1 MQSQTS
7 DNSGFN
13 KLKKILFLGLS
24 CNRTTII
31 GCLLVWMY
39 VTMQNELSSGWSNF
53 LIVVCLAPFFMGDA
67 VNRYVLG
74 RIKLEHENGW
84 NDIRMTSEYKEHI
97 SFFYYVYR
105 TISICSSYGFAVIML
120 YILMLEKLNILEE
133 VPGWLVFFAPFAATI
148 LFTSSLRAIIKG
160 IAPLAPQYLTKG
172 LVFRF
177 GFILLSMYIW
187 YQLLK
192 YFLDNLNI
200 SWFVFTT
207 GVLYFLICGIM
218 HPLPK
223 NGTLFESISRDFIL
237 SQAQAMARARN
248 AENVNPLDFNIK
260 PQDIEDASIVSSDKE
275 KSIDSSELKPSVSLP
290 SISDA
295 IITESLSEPQ
305 KKEDEP
311 NDSEGGN

>member
-24 CNRTTII
+24 CNRTTMI

-53 LIVVCLAPFFMGDA
+53 LIVVCVAPFFMGDA

-97 SFFYYVYR
+97 SRFYYLYR
-105 TISICSSYGFAVIML
+105 IISICSAYGSATIML
-120 YILMLEKLNILEE
+120 YLLILDKLSVFEE
-133 VPGWLVFFAPFAATI
+133 VPIWLIFFAPTAATI
-148 LFTSSLRAIIKG
+148 LFFSSLRAIING
-160 IAPLAPQYLTKG
+160 IAPLAPQYLAKG
-172 LVFRF
+172 LILRLV
-177 GFILLSMYIW
+177 FILLSFVIW
-187 YQLLK
+187 YQLINH
-192 YFLDNLNI
+192 YIDFLNV
-200 SWFVFTT
+200 SWVAFST
-207 GVLYFLICGIM
+207 GVLYFILCGII

-237 SQAQAMARARN
+237 SQAQAMAKARN
-248 AENVNPLDFNIK
+248 AGNYNPLDFNIK
-260 PQDIEDASIVSSDKE
+260 PQDIEDASIISSDKE
-275 KSIDSSELKPSVSLP
+275 KSMDSSELKPSVSVP

-295 IITESLSEPQ
+295 IITESLPEPQ